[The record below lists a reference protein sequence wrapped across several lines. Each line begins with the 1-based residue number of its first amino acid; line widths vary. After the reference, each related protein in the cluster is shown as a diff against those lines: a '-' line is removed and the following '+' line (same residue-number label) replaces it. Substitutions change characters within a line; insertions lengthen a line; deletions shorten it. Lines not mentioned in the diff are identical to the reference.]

1 MRVLVID
8 NNELIRRWVKQILQ
22 EAFPLVEVGEA
33 NTGLR
38 GIAAVHREPWDLAIV
53 EIGLPDLS
61 GLELL
66 HELHSTVP
74 RLPLMVL
81 SLHPEKQYA
90 LRAFRAGA
98 MAYLNKQATPAE
110 LAKATKQVLA
120 GKMYVSSSL
129 AVFMTNRLRENAVD
143 PDYHKL
149 SDREFA
155 ILVLIAKG
163 RSIKDIAQFMT
174 LSIETVSSYRAS
186 LLDKLRLT
194 TTDELIRYALQHQ
207 LVDSEG
213 DETVLQHSVSTP
225 VKRIGEA

>member
-1 MRVLVID
+1 MKVLVID
-8 NNELIRRWVKQILQ
+8 DNEFIRLGVKQFLQ

-38 GIAAVHREPWDLAIV
+38 GIAAVHQEPWDLAIM
-53 EIGLPDLS
+53 EISLPDLS

-66 HELHSTVP
+66 RELHSTVP

-98 MAYLNKQATPAE
+98 MAYLSKQATPAE
-110 LAKATKQVLA
+110 LARAVKQVLT
-120 GKMYVSSSL
+120 GKMYLSSSL
-129 AVFMTNRLRENAVD
+129 AVYMTNRLRENSVD
-143 PDYHKL
+143 PDHHTL
-149 SDREFA
+149 SDREFE
-155 ILVLIAKG
+155 ILVLIAQG

-174 LSIETVSSYRAS
+174 LRIKTVETYRAS

-194 TTDELIRYALQHQ
+194 TTDDLIRYALHHQ
-207 LVDSEG
+207 LVDSRG
-213 DETVLQHSVSTP
+213 STKDLQRPVSTP
-225 VKRIGEA
+225 VKHNM